1 MRSIYKTVWLLLVL
15 GVIACS
21 PKQRNDDKQV
31 FRYNESSGIVSLD
44 PAFAKDL
51 PHIWVCYQLFNGLVA
66 LNERMEVVPAIAHS
80 WQISEDGKEYTF
92 HLRTDVRFHSSNDVS
107 NRCVVAS
114 DFEYSFNRLIDPKLA
129 SPGSWI
135 MEQVERNADGSLSV
149 KALNDSTLSIILNN
163 AFPPF
168 LGILSMSYA
177 SVVSIE
183 SIDQIRTNPIGTG
196 PFKFQYWKPG
206 VKLVLLKNESYFESS
221 ADFEIPRL
229 DAVSVSF
236 LIDRQTAFMEFI
248 KGNFEY
254 MSGIDAR
261 YKDELLNRDGSL
273 RNKYQSSISIIREP
287 FMNTEYVGFFIGE
300 EEQKSTEALM
310 FRKAVNMAVDREKML
325 RFLRNNVGKPGH
337 GGMIPFGMPGHD
349 PEIGYRYNL
358 PEVTKII
365 DTYDLQDKKLTISTT
380 AEYVDLMKF
389 IQSQLQDVGIEVV
402 IEVMPAATMRELRA
416 NGQLEAFRASWVAD
430 YPDAENYLSLFLSR
444 NESPAG
450 PNYTHFS
457 DSIFDISYTQ
467 AMGESSIADREK
479 AYRRLD
485 SMVMQQAPVMVLYYD
500 EVLRFVHKSVKGLG
514 SNPTNLLDL
523 RFVSIERNASE

>member
-1 MRSIYKTVWLLLVL
+1 
-15 GVIACS
+15 
-21 PKQRNDDKQV
+21 
-31 FRYNESSGIVSLD
+31 
-44 PAFAKDL
+44 
-51 PHIWVCYQLFNGLVA
+51 
-66 LNERMEVVPAIAHS
+66 
-80 WQISEDGKEYTF
+80 
-92 HLRTDVRFHSSNDVS
+92 
-107 NRCVVAS
+107 
-114 DFEYSFNRLIDPKLA
+114 
-129 SPGSWI
+129 
-135 MEQVERNADGSLSV
+135 MEQVDRNPDGSLSV
-149 KALNDSTLSIILNN
+149 KALNDSTLSIRLSN

-183 SIDQIRTNPIGTG
+183 GIDHIQTQPIGTG

-221 ADFEIPRL
+221 ADFEIPQL
-229 DAVSVSF
+229 DAVSISF

-273 RNKYQSSISIIREP
+273 RNKYQSSISMIREP

-300 EEQKSTEALM
+300 EDQTTTDALM

-337 GGMIPFGMPGHD
+337 GGMIPYGMPGHD
-349 PEIGYRYNL
+349 QGIGYRFNLAEAVNIIETYNL
-358 PEVTKII
+358 K
-365 DTYDLQDKKLTISTT
+365 QKKLTISTT
-380 AEYVDLMKF
+380 AEYADLMKF
-389 IQSQLQDVGIEVV
+389 IQSQLQDIGIEVV

-444 NESPAG
+444 NKSPAG
-450 PNYTHFS
+450 PNYTHFG

-467 AMGESSIADREK
+467 AMGKSSIADREK

-523 RFVSIERNASE
+523 RFVSIEKNAAD